1 MSKNLVIIGISF
13 LILISCSSK
22 IDPVTGE
29 KVLTEPNPNIKAR
42 EFVEK
47 EGSIFG
53 NFTGQNKNKGSAVID
68 FAS

>member
-1 MSKNLVIIGISF
+1 MNKNLITIGIA

-22 IDPVTGE
+22 NDPVTGE
-29 KVLTEPNPNIKAR
+29 KVLIEPNPNIKTR

-53 NFTGQNKNKGSAVID
+53 NIPDKIKTKVQR
-68 FAS
+68 